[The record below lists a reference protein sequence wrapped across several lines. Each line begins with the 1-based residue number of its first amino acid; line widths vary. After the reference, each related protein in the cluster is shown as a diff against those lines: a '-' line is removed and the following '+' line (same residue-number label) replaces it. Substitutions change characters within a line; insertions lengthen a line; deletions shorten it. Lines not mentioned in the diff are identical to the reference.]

1 MQTVATAA
9 RSQTPAAAPTKS
21 GLSGDLDTFL
31 RLLTAQL
38 RNQDPLKP
46 MESTEFAVQLAT
58 FSSVE
63 QQVRTND
70 FLEKIAGEGSLAGM
84 AELAGWV
91 GMEAR
96 VAAPVQF
103 SGAPVSLTYK
113 ADATADAAVLVT
125 YDSLNREVKRE
136 AVSPTA
142 TSLTWVGSNGSGGL
156 LPNGSYS
163 FKLESVKAGEVMSQ
177 KPVEIFAV
185 VTEVQNGTDGPV
197 VVLQGGSSVAASAVT
212 ALRRPG

>member
-1 MQTVATAA
+1 MDPVSSAT
-9 RSQTPAAAPTKS
+9 RSQTAPAAQAKS
-21 GLSGDLDTFL
+21 ALSGDMDTFL
-31 RLLTAQL
+31 RLLTTQL

-70 FLEKIAGEGSLAGM
+70 FLEKIAGGGSLSGM
-84 AELAGWV
+84 ADLAGWV

-103 SGAPVSLTYK
+103 SGTPVSLTYK

-142 TSLTWVGSNGSGGL
+142 TSLTWVGSDGSGGL
-156 LPNGSYS
+156 LPNGSYT
-163 FKLESVKAGEVMSQ
+163 FKLESMKASEVLSQ
-177 KPVEIFAV
+177 KPVEVFAV
-185 VTEVQNGTDGPV
+185 VTEVQSGADGPI

>member
-1 MQTVATAA
+1 MNPVGTAT
-9 RSQTPAAAPTKS
+9 RSQAAPSAQTTS
-21 GLSGDLDTFL
+21 GLSGDMDTFL

-63 QQVRTND
+63 QQVRTNG
-70 FLEKIAGEGSLAGM
+70 FLERIAGEGSLSGM
-84 AELAGWV
+84 ADLAGWV

-103 SGAPVSLTYK
+103 TGAPVSLTYR
-113 ADATADAAVLVT
+113 ADAGADAAVLVT

-142 TSLTWVGSNGSGGL
+142 TSLTWVGTDGSGGL
-156 LPNGSYS
+156 LPNGSYT
-163 FKLESVKAGEVMSQ
+163 FKLESVKADEVLSQ
-177 KPVEIFAV
+177 KPVEVFAS
-185 VTEVQNGTDGPV
+185 VTEVQSETDGPV

>member
-1 MQTVATAA
+1 MDSVGTAT
-9 RSQTPAAAPTKS
+9 RSQTAAAAPTKS

-70 FLEKIAGEGSLAGM
+70 FLEKIAGEGSLSGM

-103 SGAPVSLTYK
+103 SGAPVSLTYS
-113 ADATADAAVLVT
+113 AETGADAAVLVT

-136 AVSPTA
+136 PVSPTA
-142 TSLTWVGSNGSGGL
+142 TTLTWVGSDGKGGL
-156 LPNGSYS
+156 LPNGTYS
-163 FKLESVKAGEVMSQ
+163 FRVESVNAGEVISQ
-177 KPVEIFAV
+177 KPVEVFAV

-197 VVLQGGSSVAASAVT
+197 VVLSGGASVAASAVS

>member
-1 MQTVATAA
+1 METVGTAT
-9 RSQTPAAAPTKS
+9 RSQTAPTAQAKS
-21 GLSGDLDTFL
+21 ALSGDMDTFL

-46 MESTEFAVQLAT
+46 MEPTEFAVQLAT

-70 FLEKIAGEGSLAGM
+70 FLEKIAGEGSLSGM
-84 AELAGWV
+84 ADLAGWV

-103 SGAPVSLTYK
+103 SGAPVSLNYR
-113 ADATADAAVLVT
+113 AESGADAAVLVT

-142 TSLTWVGSNGSGGL
+142 TTLTWVGSDGKGGL

-163 FKLESVKAGEVMSQ
+163 FKLESVKAGEVLSQ
-177 KPVEIFAV
+177 KPVEVFAV
-185 VTEVQNGTDGPV
+185 ITEVQSGTDGPI